1 MKKSINFK
9 TEELKQKLMEVINVY
24 NLPVVNVYYVVQNL
38 LRKLEDLY
46 YNELQKQQQ
55 ILLQQQKQKQEEKT
69 EETDGR
75 N

>member
-1 MKKSINFK
+1 MEKSINFK
-9 TEELKQKLMEVINVY
+9 TEELKQKLMEVISVY

-55 ILLQQQKQKQEEKT
+55 ILLQQQKQKQEEKM
-69 EETDGR
+69 EEKEK
-75 N
+75 